1 MSNTTKVTASVTLA
15 NVTAENIA
23 NEKSIRAAISG
34 EATIALKAGEAG
46 IRAYGFLASVVELT
60 EMKAVTLTEELG
72 ANKSRLS
79 KAGKCVRFVV
89 AEIIAPEIATAETY
103 QEAIDYLVGEY
114 ESLNDAYSKMFPSET
129 KAMTEEQAVKN
140 LFSAV
145 DKYDLDLQ
153 KIIALMGEEIR
164 TRKGE

>member
-1 MSNTTKVTASVTLA
+1 MNSTKITASVTLA

-23 NEKSIRAAISG
+23 SEKSIRAAISG

-60 EMKAVTLTEELG
+60 ETKAVTLTEDLG

-89 AEIIAPEIATAETY
+89 SEIINPEITTAETY

-114 ESLNDAYSKMFPSET
+114 ESLNDAYSKMFPT
-129 KAMTEEQAVKN
+129 DPKAMTEEMLVKN
-140 LFSAV
+140 FYAGL
-145 DKYDLDLQ
+145 DKHGLDL
-153 KIIALMGEEIR
+153 KVALALLVDEATKRQGA
-164 TRKGE
+164 